1 MDTALLKKLE
11 SEPLPRVLVVHG
23 EETMWKERVYD
34 VLKRRS
40 AQDGFG
46 EWNWSVFH
54 GAKDFNLEPLLTEL
68 AMLPWGES
76 SKTVVLR
83 DAHLVSAET
92 MEKLARWL
100 EDNPQA
106 NCLAL
111 FFEQVDERLRFWKT
125 LRPLA
130 LEIKCDP
137 LPGERLASY
146 VEKYCSQRGKALER
160 TTTELFLARV
170 GSNLHVIHNELDKLI
185 ALVGERR
192 ELTVEDLEAVTS
204 LWPAQIANHTIFQ
217 LTDLIAQK
225 KRQEALNVLDLL
237 LSAGEVPL
245 RILALIERQLR
256 LLLAAKTSSG
266 NLDTAAREMGESSSY
281 ALKKLR
287 AQAKQFSLEE
297 IFAGFQAV
305 VQADGDIK
313 LGASGEEALTDLII
327 KLT

>member
-23 EETMWKERVYD
+23 EETMWRERVYD

-100 EDNPQA
+100 EDNPRA

-125 LRPLA
+125 LRPPSPWRSNA
-130 LEIKCDP
+130 IH
-137 LPGERLASY
+137 
-146 VEKYCSQRGKALER
+146 SQESGWPVTWRSIAPSGAKRWKGPRRSFFWRGWAPI
-160 TTTELFLARV
+160 
-170 GSNLHVIHNELDKLI
+170 S
-185 ALVGERR
+185 
-192 ELTVEDLEAVTS
+192 
-204 LWPAQIANHTIFQ
+204 
-217 LTDLIAQK
+217 
-225 KRQEALNVLDLL
+225 
-237 LSAGEVPL
+237 
-245 RILALIERQLR
+245 
-256 LLLAAKTSSG
+256 
-266 NLDTAAREMGESSSY
+266 M
-281 ALKKLR
+281 
-287 AQAKQFSLEE
+287 
-297 IFAGFQAV
+297 
-305 VQADGDIK
+305 
-313 LGASGEEALTDLII
+313 
-327 KLT
+327 